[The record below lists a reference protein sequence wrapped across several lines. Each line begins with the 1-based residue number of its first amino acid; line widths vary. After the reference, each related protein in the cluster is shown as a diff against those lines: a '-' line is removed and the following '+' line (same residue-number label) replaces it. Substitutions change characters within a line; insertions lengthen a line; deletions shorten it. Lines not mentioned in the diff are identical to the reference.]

1 MAGSSVVEGML
12 VDWVRTRPT
21 PEPRLP
27 VSWLSDEEKAEELQR
42 LQRNRARDAARE
54 AELILALAADR
65 PDELDTPPGT
75 PGARRGS
82 WGPDGEL
89 PGVSDAFPAE
99 LSMVL
104 TCGRGTAVWR
114 ARRAWAW
121 IALLPRTFAALERG
135 ALDERRAQ
143 ELFDALQ
150 SADPELV
157 PLVDAAITHEVP
169 SLMTVAAL
177 RRRALELLAELDP
190 AAADENRAQAVKDAD
205 VFIQP
210 RTDGVATLGADLPAD
225 EAAEA
230 YSVIDSLAALAK
242 TDGDERPI
250 RQIRTEIFS
259 LLLRRPG
266 TAWPAVAA
274 QLTVTAA
281 LAALEGGSRTPGQ
294 VAGFAITPAQLREL
308 LARVGALGLQTPD
321 GGSLT
326 FALTDEHGRLL
337 ATADRDQ
344 LRRLATRGCGEHPAG
359 DCGCPVLGPP
369 PGTGA
374 YTPTD
379 RQRTFVRVRD
389 RRCRFPNCGQRV
401 GWADLDHVLPHACG
415 GETACT
421 NLCCLCRS
429 HHWVKTFAPG
439 WRFVMDPD
447 GTLHV
452 TTPSGVTRTTRPPGL
467 RPRAPAPASPDPD
480 PTPTPA
486 DPDDDPAPFQTVPR
500 AKSACRLAPMAC
512 RRADMT
518 RVSGRKGSIRLVF
531 HEAAHETA
539 EACA

>member
-65 PDELDTPPGT
+65 PDELDPPPGT

-82 WGPDGEL
+82 WRPDGEL

-104 TCGRGTAVWR
+104 NCGRGTAVWR
-114 ARRAWAW
+114 ARRAWVW
-121 IALLPRTFAALERG
+121 IALLPQTFAAVQRG
-135 ALDERRAQ
+135 EIDERRAQ

-150 SADPELV
+150 AADPELV
-157 PLVDAAITHEVP
+157 PLVDAAITRETP
-169 SLMTVAAL
+169 SLLTLGGL

-190 AAADENRAQAVKDAD
+190 QSADANREQAVKDAD
-205 VFIQP
+205 VFVQP

-230 YSVIDSLAALAK
+230 YDLIDSLATMAK
-242 TDGDERPI
+242 QDGDERPI

-266 TAWPAVAA
+266 ATWPAVAA
-274 QLTVTAA
+274 PLTITAA
-281 LAALEGGSRTPGQ
+281 LDALEGTSSTPGQ
-294 VAGFAITPAQLREL
+294 VDGFAITPAHLREL
-308 LARVGALGLQTPD
+308 LARVGALGLQAPE
-321 GGSLT
+321 GGALT

-337 ATADRDQ
+337 ATVDPDQ
-344 LRRLATRGCGEHPAG
+344 LRRLAERGCRKHPAG

-369 PGTGA
+369 PATDA

-379 RQRTFVRVRD
+379 RQQVFVKLRD

-401 GWADLDHVLPHACG
+401 GWADLDHVIPHACG
-415 GETACT
+415 GATACE

-429 HHWVKTFAPG
+429 HHRVKTFAPG

-452 TTPSGVTRTTRPPGL
+452 TTPTGITRTTRPPGL
-467 RPRAPAPASPDPD
+467 RRPPPEPPAPPP
-480 PTPTPA
+480 PA
-486 DPDDDPAPFQTVPR
+486 EPDDDPPPF
-500 AKSACRLAPMAC
+500 
-512 RRADMT
+512 
-518 RVSGRKGSIRLVF
+518 
-531 HEAAHETA
+531 
-539 EACA
+539 

>member
-1 MAGSSVVEGML
+1 MRGSSVVEGML

-65 PDELDTPPGT
+65 PDELDPPPGT

-82 WGPDGEL
+82 WRPDGEL

-104 TCGRGTAVWR
+104 NCGRGTAVWR
-114 ARRAWAW
+114 ARRAWVW
-121 IALLPRTFAALERG
+121 IALLPQTFAAVQRG
-135 ALDERRAQ
+135 EIDERRAQ

-150 SADPELV
+150 AADPELV
-157 PLVDAAITHEVP
+157 PLVDAAITRETP
-169 SLMTVAAL
+169 SLLTLGGL

-205 VFIQP
+205 VFVQP

-230 YSVIDSLAALAK
+230 YDLIDSLAALAK
-242 TDGDERPI
+242 ADGDSRPI

-266 TAWPAVAA
+266 TQWPAVSAN
-274 QLTVTAA
+274 LTITAA
-281 LAALEGGSRTPGQ
+281 LDALEGDSSAPGD
-294 VAGFAITPAQLREL
+294 VNGFAITPGHLREL
-308 LARVGALGLQTPD
+308 LTRVGALGLQAPE
-321 GGSLT
+321 GGALT
-326 FALTDEHGRLL
+326 FALTDEQGRLL
-337 ATADRDQ
+337 ATVDHAELQR
-344 LRRLATRGCGEHPAG
+344 LVRRGKG
-359 DCGCPVLGPP
+359 LGPP
-369 PGTGA
+369 PATAA

-379 RQRTFVRVRD
+379 RQRTFVKVRD
-389 RRCRFPNCGQRV
+389 RRCRFPTCGQRV
-401 GWADLDHVLPHACG
+401 GRADLDHVIPHAG
-415 GETACT
+415 GGATACT

-452 TTPSGVTRTTRPPGL
+452 TTPTGVTRTTRPPGL
-467 RPRAPAPASPDPD
+467 RPPPPEPSAPAEPATPP
-480 PTPTPA
+480 PT
-486 DPDDDPAPFQTVPR
+486 DPDDLPPF
-500 AKSACRLAPMAC
+500 
-512 RRADMT
+512 
-518 RVSGRKGSIRLVF
+518 
-531 HEAAHETA
+531 
-539 EACA
+539 